1 MNPRKRRRLYFA
13 AALLVAGAAGA
24 VLVIGAL
31 RDNVLYFYS
40 PSDVAAKHVSPGIA
54 FRIGGLVEKGSVS
67 HGPQAEV
74 RFVVTD
80 GKASVPV
87 AFHGVLPD
95 LFREG
100 QGIVALGALDNG
112 GTFDASEVLAKHDE
126 KYMPPEVV
134 DALKR
139 SGRWKEGGT

>member
-13 AALLVAGAAGA
+13 GALLIAGAVGA

-31 RDNVLYFYS
+31 KDNVLYFYS
-40 PSDVAAKHVSPGIA
+40 PSDVMAKHVSPGVA
-54 FRIGGLVEKGSVS
+54 FRIGGLVEKGSVA

-80 GKASVPV
+80 GKANVPV

-100 QGIVALGALDNG
+100 QGIVALGSLDTG

-139 SGRWKEGGT
+139 SGEWKGGGS